1 MRGNLSNTH
10 SPSWIASRLLIRIRI
25 IRYILYL
32 DHVYAK
38 LLHVARSTTNVSL
51 ETSYEIFKYCTF
63 LSSYPY
69 GWFHGIFHLQFFA
82 FRIEASAS
90 PLPQSLACHLLIPRL
105 ITALLWFLKLK
116 IEEIY
121 VIDIEPK
128 YSHISVHH

>member
-1 MRGNLSNTH
+1 MQNFYTWH
-10 SPSWIASRLLIRIRI
+10 SAS
-25 IRYILYL
+25 
-32 DHVYAK
+32 
-38 LLHVARSTTNVSL
+38 TNVSL

-128 YSHISVHH
+128 YSHISHSVLEGI

>member
-1 MRGNLSNTH
+1 MFLMCITTQQRG
-10 SPSWIASRLLIRIRI
+10 
-25 IRYILYL
+25 
-32 DHVYAK
+32 
-38 LLHVARSTTNVSL
+38 TTIS
-51 ETSYEIFKYCTF
+51 ETC

-121 VIDIEPK
+121 VINIEVK
-128 YSHISVHH
+128 YTQTSLFIIDF